1 MNRYRG
7 RDYLSLFPAAMRGTG
22 RDEVAKPWHDRHVS
36 EVLLEVV
43 GWHRVWILSWIFHP
57 YAFWSSRRCMD
68 PYLVW
73 VCLCTSI
80 GCQKFQFSF
89 VRETKAHSFDEVF
102 CLVTSWSCFCYVL
115 NRDMITSSRTGENQ
129 PFCALLWDNNIS
141 KQHT

>member
-1 MNRYRG
+1 MISFRSVGVFMTSSRMSCFP
-7 RDYLSLFPAAMRGTG
+7 RLSIGSCLVLIWLFP
-22 RDEVAKPWHDRHVS
+22 S
-36 EVLLEVV
+36 
-43 GWHRVWILSWIFHP
+43 
-57 YAFWSSRRCMD
+57 YATWLARRCISGS
-68 PYLVW
+68 LVW